1 MFHRK
6 RGCGCSF
13 VSAFW
18 RAVNRAK
25 QDSSV
30 FFLVSV
36 DNPSEDTVLSLCLMV
51 AWGGGVG
58 GLMKDEDTE
67 FL

>member
-1 MFHRK
+1 VFHRK

-25 QDSSV
+25 KDSSV
-30 FFLVSV
+30 FFLLVSV
-36 DNPSEDTVLSLCLMV
+36 DNPSEDAVLSLCLMV
-51 AWGGGVG
+51 AWGGG
-58 GLMKDEDTE
+58 LMKDEDTE